1 MSNRLPKSIIQ
12 LWTNILFVRNLWLRP
27 SMQLLMHPSHVRCK
41 RFMSCK
47 RDGWRT
53 WLNCKFSC
61 ISLMFYYDTNKYE
74 KIVLYTME
82 FITIL
87 IWMKIV
93 FFFPFMLSKNVI
105 KLQIFLYVR
114 NPLFKIKIIIMF
126 ENCTKIIKNVSFLI
140 NYFIFQKWNNIMFFI
155 FIVKPQL
162 SFLDLMETIL
172 ILVIF
177 LVQI

>member
-1 MSNRLPKSIIQ
+1 
-12 LWTNILFVRNLWLRP
+12 
-27 SMQLLMHPSHVRCK
+27 
-41 RFMSCK
+41 
-47 RDGWRT
+47 
-53 WLNCKFSC
+53 
-61 ISLMFYYDTNKYE
+61 
-74 KIVLYTME
+74 ME

-87 IWMKIV
+87 ICMKIV

-114 NPLFKIKIIIMF
+114 NPLFKIIIIMF
-126 ENCTKIIKNVSFLI
+126 ENCTKIIKNDSFFI
-140 NYFIFQKWNNIMFFI
+140 NYFIFENEIISFFFI

-177 LVQI
+177 LV